1 MDRKTSYQTYGF
13 TLVELLVVIAIIA
26 ILVALLL
33 PAVQAAREAA
43 RRTQCTNNHKQTG
56 LALLNYEQ
64 HQETFPPG
72 NMGWNK
78 SGTEWL
84 GHTALFLILPFLE
97 QGIVESQLDYDSRWV
112 NPVNDEVA
120 SAQIPTYQC
129 GSDNAKGRMVRT
141 FHRYGYETF
150 HSRSNLCMSFGPS
163 TIYPCNVR
171 SPQDFSTR
179 PYPYGRG
186 QPEEELDTGGAFRM
200 NLGRK
205 MRKFTDGTSHTVMV
219 SEVRAGQDDVWHAF
233 NDQVRDG
240 RGIWAFPFQHSSYLH
255 RNTPNSSAPDCMR
268 SYNCGEPAEERP
280 APCNNSCSECNG
292 HTAARSYHPGG
303 VNALHCDG
311 SVAFYDDGID
321 LAVWQAVA
329 TIAGGE
335 VVSSQ

>member
-171 SPQDFSTR
+171 APQDFSTR

-205 MRKFTDGTSHTVMV
+205 MRKFTDGTSAKSGPARTMYGMHLTTRYATAAAFGPFRFNTRRTCIATRPIRARRIVCGAITVV
-219 SEVRAGQDDVWHAF
+219 NLQRSD
-233 NDQVRDG
+233 
-240 RGIWAFPFQHSSYLH
+240 LH
-255 RNTPNSSAPDCMR
+255 RATTRVASATGTQR
-268 SYNCGEPAEERP
+268 RGAIIR
-280 APCNNSCSECNG
+280 
-292 HTAARSYHPGG
+292 
-303 VNALHCDG
+303 
-311 SVAFYDDGID
+311 
-321 LAVWQAVA
+321 AV
-329 TIAGGE
+329 
-335 VVSSQ
+335 